1 VAGAVGD
8 CTAGFVGVDV
18 AGFVGLGRVTGTVG
32 GAGAG

>member
-18 AGFVGLGRVTGTVG
+18 AGFVGVGRVTGTVG